1 MSQDLRPI
9 LAGWDFDPDRVQVR
23 IIVGDDGSEKIQMR
37 IDLGLMQMETGRA
50 AGRRAARGLR
60 VDAGVLRVRASRR
73 PSRAGDEFTL
83 GPEECAVLMR
93 EGLQY
98 YHRYLSA
105 FHLERYDL
113 VARDTARNLRLFA
126 FVVKH
131 AVRQRDRIEFDR
143 YRPYVA
149 MMHYRAR
156 ASEALAAGRSPRGDR
171 VTSTTASARSGSSSP
186 ITGRRNTRASAR
198 SSSSCSS
205 GGQDLEREKPIGPL
219 ERLEQQ
225 LEVSVKLENYE
236 EAARIRDQIRR
247 LKAADPREARR
258 LDPERVKE
266 SD

>member
-1 MSQDLRPI
+1 MSQDLRPV

-23 IIVGDDGSEKIQMR
+23 VIVGDDGAEKIQMR
-37 IDLGLMQMETGRA
+37 VDLGVMQMESDGRPDGERPEGYESMLEYYENA
-50 AGRRAARGLR
+50 A
-60 VDAGVLRVRASRR
+60 AS
-73 PSRAGDEFTL
+73 DENFRL
-83 GPEECAVLMR
+83 GPPECAILMR

-105 FHLERYDL
+105 FHLERFDW

-143 YRPYVA
+143 YRPYVT
-149 MMHYRAR
+149 MMHHR
-156 ASEALAAGRSPRGDR
+156 ALASRFLADDNHRAAIEAVDDGI
-171 VTSTTASARSGSSSP
+171 AA
-186 ITGRRNTRASAR
+186 IRRFLADY
-198 SSSSCSS
+198 
-205 GGQDLEREKPIGPL
+205 GQEDHEGECGELQFLLQWRQELERERPVGPI

-247 LKAADPREARR
+247 LREGEPRR
-258 LDPERVKE
+258 LGTAGPFTGPGGDPSLRKP
-266 SD
+266 

>member
-1 MSQDLRPI
+1 MSQDLRPV
-9 LAGWDFDPDRVQVR
+9 LAGWDFDPERVQVR
-23 IIVGDDGSEKIQMR
+23 IITGDDGSEKIQMR
-37 IDLGLMQMETGRA
+37 IDLGLMQMEIVGRPDGERPEGFESMLDYYESAQRA
-50 AGRRAARGLR
+50 A
-60 VDAGVLRVRASRR
+60 AG
-73 PSRAGDEFTL
+73 AGDEFTL
-83 GPEECAVLMR
+83 GPDECAILMR

-113 VARDTARNLRLFA
+113 VARDTERNLRLFA

-156 ASEALAAGRSPRGDR
+156 ASQALARGDHP
-171 VTSTTASARSGSSSP
+171 AALEQ
-186 ITGRRNTRASAR
+186 ID
-198 SSSSCSS
+198 
-205 GGQDLEREKPIGPL
+205 GGILAIRKFLADYGQEDHEDECPELRFLLEWRKDLEREKPVGPL

-236 EAARIRDQIRR
+236 EAARLRDQIQR

-258 LDPERVKE
+258 TGSP
-266 SD
+266 

>member
-1 MSQDLRPI
+1 MSQDVRPI

-23 IIVGDDGSEKIQMR
+23 SIIGDDGLEKIQMR
-37 IDLGLMQMETGRA
+37 IDLGLMQMEIDGRPDGQRPEGCESMLDYYEAQQQA
-50 AGRRAARGLR
+50 AAS
-60 VDAGVLRVRASRR
+60 AGSDY
-73 PSRAGDEFTL
+73 SL
-83 GPEECAVLMR
+83 GPDECAILMR

-98 YHRYLSA
+98 YHRYLST

-143 YRPYVA
+143 FRPYVE

-156 ASEALAAGRSPRGDR
+156 ASETLNRHDHRAALELIDRGIE
-171 VTSTTASARSGSSSP
+171 A
-186 ITGRRNTRASAR
+186 IRRFLAEY
-198 SSSSCSS
+198 
-205 GGQDLEREKPIGPL
+205 GQQDHEGECPELQFLLQWREDLERNKPMGPL

-236 EAARIRDQIRR
+236 EAARLRDQIRR
-247 LKAADPREARR
+247 LRAADPREPRP
-258 LDPERVKE
+258 LGSP
-266 SD
+266 

>member
-9 LAGWDFDPDRVQVR
+9 LAGWEFDPERVQVR
-23 IIVGDDGSEKIQMR
+23 MITGDDGTEKIQMR
-37 IDLGLMQMETGRA
+37 IDLGLMQMEVSGRPDGERPEGFESMLEYYESMQQAAAA
-50 AGRRAARGLR
+50 AGE
-60 VDAGVLRVRASRR
+60 
-73 PSRAGDEFTL
+73 EFTV
-83 GPEECAVLMR
+83 GPDECAILMR

-113 VARDTARNLRLFA
+113 VARDTGRNLRLFA

-156 ASEALAAGRSPRGDR
+156 ASEALAGGDHRGALDQVDEGILAIR
-171 VTSTTASARSGSSSP
+171 KFLADY
-186 ITGRRNTRASAR
+186 
-198 SSSSCSS
+198 
-205 GGQDLEREKPIGPL
+205 GQEDHEDECHELKFLREWRKDLEREKPVGPL

-236 EAARIRDQIRR
+236 EAARLRDQIRR
-247 LKAADPREARR
+247 LKAADSREHRP
-258 LDPERVKE
+258 LG
-266 SD
+266 SS

>member
-23 IIVGDDGSEKIQMR
+23 IITGDDGSEKIQMR
-37 IDLGLMQMETGRA
+37 IDLGLMQMETNGRPDGDRPEGFESMLDLYESQQAAA
-50 AGRRAARGLR
+50 AG
-60 VDAGVLRVRASRR
+60 
-73 PSRAGDEFTL
+73 EFTL
-83 GPEECAVLMR
+83 GPEQCAILMR

-105 FHLERYDL
+105 FHLQRYDL

-143 YRPYVA
+143 YRPYVT
-149 MMHYRAR
+149 MMHYRAL
-156 ASEALAAGRSPRGDR
+156 ASEDLAAGDHRAALEHVDDGIG
-171 VTSTTASARSGSSSP
+171 A
-186 ITGRRNTRASAR
+186 IRRFLADY
-198 SSSSCSS
+198 
-205 GGQDLEREKPIGPL
+205 GQEDHEGECAELQFLLQWRKDLEHEKPIGPL

-236 EAARIRDQIRR
+236 EAARIRDQIQR
-247 LKAADPREARR
+247 LKAADPREHRR
-258 LDPERVKE
+258 LG
-266 SD
+266 SH